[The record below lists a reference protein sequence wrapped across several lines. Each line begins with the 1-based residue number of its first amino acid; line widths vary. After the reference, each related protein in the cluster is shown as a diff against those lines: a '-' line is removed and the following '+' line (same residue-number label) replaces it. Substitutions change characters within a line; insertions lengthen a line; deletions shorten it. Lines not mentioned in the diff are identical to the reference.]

1 MAGLVKIAA
10 IAAAGF
16 YRAGQFW
23 PHEGVVID
31 PDTLDPGVMARL
43 EAEPNLHIE
52 PAPDGETAAEVV
64 QADDALRER
73 IRAAIGDLPAEAFGA
88 DGTPNLTPLRRAL
101 PEDAKRITAELR
113 DDIWAGL
120 KPPAQG

>member
-16 YRAGQFW
+16 YRAGHFW

-31 PDTLDPGVMARL
+31 PDTLEPEVMARL

-52 PAPDGETAAEVV
+52 PAPTGETAADVV
-64 QADDALRER
+64 QADEGLRDR
-73 IRAAIGDLPAEAFGA
+73 IRAAIAALPADAFGA
-88 DGTPNLTPLRRAL
+88 DGTPNLTPLRKAL
-101 PEDAKRITAELR
+101 PGDAKRITAELR
-113 DDIWAGL
+113 DEIWAGL
-120 KPPAQG
+120 QSAPTE

>member
-1 MAGLVKIAA
+1 MKIAA